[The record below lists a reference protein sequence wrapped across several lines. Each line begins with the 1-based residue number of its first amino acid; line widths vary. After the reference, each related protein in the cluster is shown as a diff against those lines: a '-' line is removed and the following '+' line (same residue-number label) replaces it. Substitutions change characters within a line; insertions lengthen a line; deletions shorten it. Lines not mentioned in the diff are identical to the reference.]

1 MRSVKNIKNRK
12 IFEISYRGYK
22 KEDAL
27 QVAKIYAQL
36 NNGTRFAGLKSFLY
50 AFIGNRCLLVATH
63 ANEVVGEVII
73 GMNMYYLNSRDV
85 REKTIHE
92 GFIGVIP
99 SMTGKGIA
107 SAMRSIAKDH
117 FKAAGFKGIST
128 RISLNN
134 APSLQSA
141 KKMGFTPVEEYTEP
155 STGERRYYMVAKL
168 IETHAKQ

>member
-1 MRSVKNIKNRK
+1 MINVANIKEKK
-12 IFEISYRGYK
+12 IDAINYRGYK
-22 KEDAL
+22 KKDAA

-36 NNGTRFAGLKSFLY
+36 NDGTRFYGLRSLLY
-50 AFIGNRCLLVATH
+50 GLIGSRCLLVATH
-63 ANEVVGEVII
+63 ANEAGREVVI
-73 GMNMYYLNSRDV
+73 GMNMYYLNARDV

-99 SMTGKGIA
+99 GMTGKGIA
-107 SAMRSIAKDH
+107 STMRNMAKEH
-117 FKAAGFKGIST
+117 FKAARFKGIST